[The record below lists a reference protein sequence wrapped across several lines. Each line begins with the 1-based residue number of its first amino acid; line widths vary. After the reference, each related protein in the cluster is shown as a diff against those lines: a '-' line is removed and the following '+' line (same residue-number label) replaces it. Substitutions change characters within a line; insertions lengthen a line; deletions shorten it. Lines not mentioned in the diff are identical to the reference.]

1 MKDTVYAK
9 LLHEKLYRLGIPFS
23 GVGQGGI
30 VYDVDGKT
38 QIQKRPD
45 VAAVIAQGVD
55 DPLEDARGKL
65 FTSLPAPLKDA
76 VVAELLERMGITV
89 DGIVQ

>member
-1 MKDTVYAK
+1 MNDAEYAHRLHIK
-9 LLHEKLYRLGIPFS
+9 LTKAGVQFN
-23 GVGQGGI
+23 GVGQNGI

-45 VAAVIAQGVD
+45 VAAVIAQGVN
-55 DPLEDARGKL
+55 DPLEGARGKL